1 MWEEL
6 ACITPTTQCT
16 CGESK
21 EAANTKMGDQLMQF
35 LMGLHDDYDHVRNQ
49 ILMMIHFLAL
59 AGPFYGFEDWKTKGN
74 KFRAFLYNTKYGYAS
89 L

>member
-1 MWEEL
+1 MKLKRLWDEL

-49 ILMMIHFLAL
+49 ILMMDPL
-59 AGPFYGFEDWKTKGN
+59 PNTS
-74 KFRAFLYNTKYGYAS
+74 RAYSMVLRIGKEKEINSGHCYTR